1 MLRATGLEAVAR
13 RAAVAAVF
21 LPELKE
27 RHDLS
32 EAKLLVDGFDYLTA
46 LSRTD
51 LSGQL
56 EYTERNKIEKWFQT
70 LKMRVE
76 SFHNTW
82 NGGFASVAHW
92 LAAFVHYYN
101 FQRPNQAVDNH
112 TPDEEVLKR

>member
-1 MLRATGLEAVAR
+1 MRA
-13 RAAVAAVF
+13 
-21 LPELKE
+21 
-27 RHDLS
+27 
-32 EAKLLVDGFDYLTA
+32 
-46 LSRTD
+46 
-51 LSGQL
+51 
-56 EYTERNKIEKWFQT
+56 
-70 LKMRVE
+70 E